1 MRIFKAT
8 LTGMLIRELKLIFS
22 LIGKL
27 IIYLSLLSYL
37 DIIELNSQINDIG
50 DSLIFVGFGAYLIS
64 FSISKLYLV
73 LQARYDNN
81 KGF

>member
-1 MRIFKAT
+1 
-8 LTGMLIRELKLIFS
+8 MLIRELKLIFS

-27 IIYLSLLSYL
+27 IIYLSVLSYL

-50 DSLIFVGFGAYLIS
+50 DSLIFVGLGAYLIS

-73 LQARYDNN
+73 LQTRYDNN

>member
-8 LTGMLIRELKLIFS
+8 LTGMLLRELKLIFS

-27 IIYLSLLSYL
+27 IIYLSVLSYL

-50 DSLIFVGFGAYLIS
+50 DSLIFVGLGAYLIS
-64 FSISKLYLV
+64 FFISKLYLF
-73 LQARYDNN
+73 LQARYDN
-81 KGF
+81 KGL